1 MDEAIGHCSESMIMK
16 KVRDKVI
23 EQGCC
28 ATIAVVQ
35 FNSYI

>member
-1 MDEAIGHCSESMIMK
+1 MK
-16 KVRDKVI
+16 KDCDKVI